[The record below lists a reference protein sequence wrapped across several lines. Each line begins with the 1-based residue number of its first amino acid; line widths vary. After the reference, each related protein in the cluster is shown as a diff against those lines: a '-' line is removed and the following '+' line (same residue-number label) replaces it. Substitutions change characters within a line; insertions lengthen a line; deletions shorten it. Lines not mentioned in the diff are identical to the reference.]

1 MLGLPKFKEDFGVWD
16 DQLGEYTIPSSWQSA
31 GSGAPVAGLAF
42 GAVISGLFGN
52 RLGRIPVLKIS
63 TVICLIGIAIQSSAI
78 SSYWQIAVGRIVTA
92 LALGL
97 LANTVPMFLA
107 EMAPL
112 SIRGTMVNCYQF
124 SIGVG
129 AVLINTATW
138 GMHTRTDQWAYR
150 LSILIQA
157 VIPIFFLVAC
167 FFLPESP
174 RWLLSKGRSEEARR
188 VLMMLRTGA
197 GASAEEIDVEIQLI
211 MAAED
216 DNKAQFGSSWLDCFR

>member
-16 DQLGEYTIPSSWQSA
+16 EQLGEYTIPSSWQSA
-31 GSGAPVAGLAF
+31 GSGAPIAGLAF
-42 GAVISGLFGN
+42 GAIASGFVGN
-52 RLGRIPVLKIS
+52 RLGRVKVLKIS
-63 TVICLIGIAIQSSAI
+63 TVICLVGIAIQSAAI
-78 SSYWQIAVGRIVTA
+78 SSYWQIAVGRVVTA

-112 SIRGTMVNCYQF
+112 KIRGTMVNCYQF

-150 LSILIQA
+150 LTIILQA

-167 FFLPESP
+167 FWLPESP
-174 RWLLSKGRSEEARR
+174 RWLQSKGRSEEARQI
-188 VLMMLRTGA
+188 LTMLRAGT
-197 GASAEEIDVEIQLI
+197 GASAEDIDFELQLI
-211 MAAED
+211 EASES
-216 DNKAQFGSSWLDCFR
+216 DNKAQFGSSWMDCFR

>member
-16 DQLGEYTIPSSWQSA
+16 DQLGAYTIPSSWQSV
-31 GSGAPVAGLAF
+31 GSGTPVAGLAF
-42 GAVISGLFGN
+42 GAVLSGFIGN
-52 RLGRIPVLKIS
+52 RLGRILILKIS
-63 TVICLIGIAIQSSAI
+63 TVVCLIGIVIQAAAI
-78 SSYWQIAVGRIVTA
+78 SSYWQITVGRIVTA

-124 SIGVG
+124 SMGVG

-138 GMHTRTDQWAYR
+138 GVHTRTDQWAYR
-150 LSILIQA
+150 TSILLQA
-157 VIPIFFLVAC
+157 VIPIFFFAAC

-174 RWLLSKGRSEEARR
+174 RWLLSKGRLDEARE
-188 VLMMLRTGA
+188 VLVQLRTGA
-197 GASAEEIDVEIQLI
+197 GATAEDIDLEIQL
-211 MAAED
+211 MRAAED
-216 DNKAQFGSSWLDCFR
+216 ENKAQFGSSWLDCFR